1 MRDQVVLLLIFSAFG
16 IFIAV
21 ILVTVNRRSSSIREL
36 LRHLATAAGWTNLQS
51 LFLAGA
57 GVKGMWR
64 QFPVQLAY
72 WPRRKGVPARLRL
85 RIGARTDARLI
96 IKRRFEGFL
105 SNRPLTWFGPPVIE
119 VRNPAAAAMWVRGD
133 PALAERVFA
142 DANVSSMLDRN
153 LIARFDEVKID
164 GNGLRITRALDDSK
178 VRAKYAIPMFSMSFN
193 AEQYAPIAQEEVALA
208 QAMVEKVSLM
218 R

>member
-1 MRDQVVLLLIFSAFG
+1 
-16 IFIAV
+16 
-21 ILVTVNRRSSSIREL
+21 
-36 LRHLATAAGWTNLQS
+36 
-51 LFLAGA
+51 
-57 GVKGMWR
+57 
-64 QFPVQLAY
+64 
-72 WPRRKGVPARLRL
+72 
-85 RIGARTDARLI
+85 
-96 IKRRFEGFL
+96 
-105 SNRPLTWFGPPVIE
+105 
-119 VRNPAAAAMWVRGD
+119 MWVRGD